1 MHNPFLFA
9 GAINGFFTVA
19 LGAFGAH
26 ALRGQVSDYHYTVF
40 QTGVQYHSI
49 HALALIALG
58 ITLFHI
64 PSKWLTR
71 AGWLFLLGIALF
83 SGSLYLL
90 ALTGSRPLGIIT
102 PLGGVSFLLAW
113 ISFAIGVV
121 SQRSAT
127 ANA

>member
-1 MHNPFLFA
+1 MKNPFLFA
-9 GAINGFFTVA
+9 GAVNGFLTVA
-19 LGAFGAH
+19 IGAFGAH
-26 ALRGQVSDYHYTVF
+26 ALRGRIETYHYDVF

-71 AGWLFLLGIALF
+71 AGWLFLLGIILF

-102 PLGGVSFLLAW
+102 PLGGFSFLLAW
-113 ISFAIGVV
+113 ISFAIGVFHQQV
-121 SQRSAT
+121 TAT
-127 ANA
+127 NE